1 MTGHPLTHVAATL
14 GWGRATAYRPTVGR
28 PRHYV
33 RAEDAVVLAQIRA
46 VLRERGSYGYRR
58 VTVLLRRRFGRAVN
72 RKRVQRLMQLAGL
85 TVPCRRRLRPSR
97 PHRGQVIRPASNERW
112 CSDILTIACASHE
125 IVQVAFALDCHD
137 RECLAMVAA
146 PQVLTGRDIQTLV
159 AAAVQH
165 RFGTRRAPVACEWLT
180 DNGSVYT
187 ALPTVL
193 AVEAAGL
200 LPRTTPVASPESNG
214 LAEAFVQTL
223 RRDYLDG
230 ADLADAATVLRALP
244 GWIADYNTEAPHSG
258 LGYRAP
264 VEYRRTRTEGTP

>member
-14 GWGRATAYRPTVGR
+14 GCGRATAYRATVGR
-28 PRHYV
+28 PARYV
-33 RAEDAVVLAQIRA
+33 RADDPVVLAQIRA

-58 VTVLLRRRFGRAVN
+58 VTVLLRRRFGRVYN

-85 TVPCRRRLRPSR
+85 TVPRRRRLRPTR

-112 CSDILTIACASHE
+112 CSDILTIACGDHT

-137 RECLAMVAA
+137 RECLATVAA
-146 PQVLTGRDIQTLV
+146 PAVLASRDIQTLV

-165 RFGTRRAPVACEWLT
+165 RFGTRRAPVPCEWLT

-264 VEYRRTRTEGTP
+264 TEYRRAQAQRTL